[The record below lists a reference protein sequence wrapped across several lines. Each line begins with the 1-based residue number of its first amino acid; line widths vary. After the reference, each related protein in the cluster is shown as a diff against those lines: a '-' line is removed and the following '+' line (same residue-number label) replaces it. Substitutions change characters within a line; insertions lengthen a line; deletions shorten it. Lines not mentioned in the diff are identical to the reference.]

1 MKRARLSECGCCGS
15 PDQTFIYNVRH
26 RGVYRRLCTACV
38 LKNHPGS
45 FCPICFEVYENP
57 PPPPE
62 RAICL
67 NCPSIS
73 HLSCVVRTTSKLPPR
88 YQCPPCSNPNFSF
101 FDISKKIQG
110 VNSELTVIEGKGA
123 IDGDTAKQLV
133 AAAQIAVGSMNK
145 AVELSRVEAEKKVRE
160 AVTARKKAK
169 EALERLANL
178 SSKEK
183 IEPKLLVSTTQSSLE
198 KRGQNEVFRVQN
210 NGESV
215 KSGGEKEMNV
225 PPSVTRQ

>member
-1 MKRARLSECGCCGS
+1 M
-15 PDQTFIYNVRH
+15 
-26 RGVYRRLCTACV
+26 
-38 LKNHPGS
+38 
-45 FCPICFEVYENP
+45 
-57 PPPPE
+57 
-62 RAICL
+62 
-67 NCPSIS
+67 
-73 HLSCVVRTTSKLPPR
+73 
-88 YQCPPCSNPNFSF
+88 
-101 FDISKKIQG
+101 
-110 VNSELTVIEGKGA
+110 
-123 IDGDTAKQLV
+123 

-183 IEPKLLVSTTQSSLE
+183 IEPKLLVSTQSSLE

-225 PPSVTRQ
+225 PPPSVKRQ